1 MGGIAVFMIVTA
13 LVVLFPVVL
22 QLRQG
27 ESRLRD
33 VWGYFAF
40 ILGLLLIAA
49 GDTDAGRNWQAPLTI
64 AGVLAA
70 LLGLIA
76 QSARD
81 GAATPKSGP

>member
-1 MGGIAVFMIVTA
+1 MIVTA

-40 ILGLLLIAA
+40 ILGLLLIGA
-49 GDTDAGRNWQAPLTI
+49 GDTDPGRVFQAPLTI
-64 AGVLAA
+64 VGVLAA
-70 LLGLIA
+70 FLGLIA
-76 QSARD
+76 QSSRTGTA
-81 GAATPKSGP
+81 GPGSGP